1 MTSSSLANPVS
12 ARDRAVLLHPA
23 TDLIRHMEEGP
34 LTIVRGEGVRVEDE
48 DGKTYIEAVSGL
60 WSVTLG
66 FGQKRLADAAY
77 RQLLE
82 LPSYHLFRHKS
93 HPRAIELA
101 ERLLS
106 LAPCPMSKVFFA
118 NSGSEANETAVK
130 LAWYYN
136 NALSRPEKKK
146 IISRWGAY
154 HGVTLAAGSMTGL
167 PRFHSGFGLPLPG
180 FLHTDCPGYWKYGL
194 AGESETDFSARLASN
209 LETLVER
216 EGPETIAAFI
226 AEPVMGVGGV
236 LPPPA
241 GYFER
246 IVPILR
252 RHGILLIADEV
263 ITGFGRLGRMFG
275 SEVYDLKP
283 DILTCAKG
291 LSSGYL
297 PISAV
302 MINEDVWQACLSQSR
317 KHGVF
322 AHGLTYSGHPV
333 SAAVALEALRICEE
347 LDVCGNVR
355 KNAPVLQQGLR
366 RFAGHPLVGD
376 VRGLGYIGALELVRV
391 KKSKQ
396 TFAPDANIG
405 LFAERRC
412 QSHGV
417 ILRALGDTIAVAPPL
432 IADSGDIENIL
443 ARIALALDETHDHAR
458 QNGLI

>member
-1 MTSSSLANPVS
+1 MTFSSRAKN
-12 ARDRAVLLHPA
+12 AAERDRAVLLHP
-23 TDLIRHMEEGP
+23 TSDLVRHLEEDP
-34 LTIVRGEGVRVEDE
+34 LMIVRGEGVRVQDE
-48 DGKTYIEAVSGL
+48 EGKTYIEAVSGL

-66 FGQKRLADAAY
+66 FGQKRLAGAAY

-130 LAWYYN
+130 LVWYYN
-136 NALSRPEKKK
+136 NALKRPEKKK

-154 HGVTLAAGSMTGL
+154 HGVTLGAGSMTGL
-167 PRFHSGFGLPLPG
+167 PRFHADFGLPLPG
-180 FLHTDCPGYWKYGL
+180 FLHTSCPNYWKYGL
-194 AGESETDFSARLASN
+194 PGETETDFSERLAKN
-209 LETLVER
+209 LETLIEQ

-236 LPPPA
+236 ILPPA

-275 SEVYDLKP
+275 SEIYDLKP

-302 MINEDVWQACLSQSR
+302 MINEDIWQACLSQSR
-317 KHGVF
+317 KLGIF
-322 AHGLTYSGHPV
+322 AHGLTYTGHPV
-333 SAAVALEALRICEE
+333 SAAVALEALRIYEE
-347 LDVCGNVR
+347 LDICGNVR
-355 KNAPVLQQGLR
+355 KNAPVLQEGLR
-366 RFAGHPLVGD
+366 RFTEHPLVGD
-376 VRGLGYIGALELVRV
+376 VRGLGYIAALELVRN
-391 KKSKQ
+391 KKGKR
-396 TFAPDANIG
+396 TFAPQANIG
-405 LFAERRC
+405 MFAERRC

-432 IADSGDIENIL
+432 IANAGEIEEIL
-443 ARIALALDETHDHAR
+443 AALALALDETLHHAR
-458 QNGLI
+458 QNGVT

>member
-1 MTSSSLANPVS
+1 MTPSSRQNS
-12 ARDRAVLLHPA
+12 ASTRDRAALLHPA
-23 TDLIRHMEEGP
+23 TDLSRHLEEGP
-34 LTIVRGEGVRVEDE
+34 LTIVRGEGVQVEDE
-48 DGKTYIEAVSGL
+48 AGNTYIEAVSGL

-66 FGQKRLADAAY
+66 FSQKRLADAAY

-136 NALSRPEKKK
+136 NALNRREKKK

-167 PRFHSGFGLPLPG
+167 PRFHVDFGLPLPG
-180 FLHTDCPGYWKYGL
+180 FLHTDCPSYWKSSQP
-194 AGESETDFSARLASN
+194 GESETDFSARLANN
-209 LETLVER
+209 LEALIDR
-216 EGPETIAAFI
+216 EGAETIAAFI

-236 LPPPA
+236 ISPPA

-252 RHGILLIADEV
+252 HHGILLIADEV

-275 SEVYDLKP
+275 SEVFDLKP

-302 MINEDVWQACLSQSR
+302 MINEDIWQACLRQSR
-317 KHGVF
+317 KHGMF

-333 SAAVALEALRICEE
+333 SAAVALEALRLYEE
-347 LDVCGNVR
+347 LDICGNVR
-355 KNAPVLQQGLR
+355 RNAPILQQGLR
-366 RFAGHPLVGD
+366 RFCGHPLVGD
-376 VRGLGYIGALELVRV
+376 VRGLGYIGALELVRDS
-391 KKSKQ
+391 KKKQ
-396 TFAPDANIG
+396 PFAPAANIG
-405 LFAERRC
+405 LFAEQRC
-412 QSHGV
+412 QAHGV

-432 IADSGDIENIL
+432 IAQAGDIEKIL
-443 ARIALALDETHDHAR
+443 ASLALALDETLHHAKS
-458 QNGLI
+458 IAA